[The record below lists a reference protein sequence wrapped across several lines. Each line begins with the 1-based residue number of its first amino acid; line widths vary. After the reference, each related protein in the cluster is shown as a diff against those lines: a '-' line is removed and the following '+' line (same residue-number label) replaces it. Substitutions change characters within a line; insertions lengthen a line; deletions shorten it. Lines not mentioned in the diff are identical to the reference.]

1 MGGFINSQ
9 ADNEICEV
17 LNKRFSDDV
26 VPSGGQTYLGALR
39 DHFQNRENFLD
50 GNHHLQRVF
59 HRLAIS
65 VTGGQRVPKRNKS
78 RFRWLFL
85 LRKNL
90 PAAVI
95 TAIKGQLAAILG
107 PPGVHPAGAVDYVTF
122 LTRHVATGTG
132 TFELWSQNSTVPVIY
147 SDANGKSYCKIVLEC
162 HTDAP
167 LPDNANEPDP
177 PTADG
182 GETTISVPLKA
193 VAKKSGT
200 RKSATK
206 KAAAKKK
213 KGAGKKAAAK
223 KAKKGKSRR

>member
-17 LNKRFSDDV
+17 LNKRFSDQV
-26 VPSGGQTYLGALR
+26 VPGGGQTYLAALR
-39 DHFQNRENFLD
+39 NHFQTSENFLD
-50 GNHHLQRVF
+50 GNHHLHRLF

-65 VTGGQRVPKRNKS
+65 VTGGASVPKHNKS

-90 PAAVI
+90 PGAVT
-95 TAIKGQLAAILG
+95 TAIKGQLGAILG
-107 PPGVHPAGAVDYVTF
+107 PASAHPAGAVDYVTF
-122 LTRHVATGTG
+122 LTRHVTTGTG

-147 SDANGKSYCKIVLEC
+147 NDANGKKYCKIVLEC
-162 HTDAP
+162 NTDAP

-177 PTADG
+177 PAADG
-182 GETTISVPLKA
+182 GESNISA
-193 VAKKSGT
+193 VTKPSARSRT

-213 KGAGKKAAAK
+213 KAAGKKAVTK